1 MLDLPKDSLLKK
13 DEVFLSIVIPAFNE
27 ERGISEVV
35 ERTLR
40 VKENLLNAKKIKNVE
55 VIVVNDGSRDRTGEI
70 LSKFKEVRQVIH
82 EKNKGYGAAL
92 KTGFKESRGNVIIF
106 FDADGTYPPEFITD
120 LIDTFEKSKPDLLI
134 GSRLKTGRN
143 QMPLLRYIGNRF
155 YAILLSGLSR
165 VKVSD
170 TASGMR
176 LFQKDVLKKIL
187 PLPDGLNFTPAMSTK
202 AIFEGLKV
210 MEIPMPYEE
219 RLGRSKLNVMI
230 DGVKFLWTI
239 LRISFEYSPGRV
251 ILILSIPILIILFIL
266 LIPTFLPS

>member
-1 MLDLPKDSLLKK
+1 MLGLPEDSFLKK
-13 DEVFLSIVIPAFNE
+13 DEIFLSIVIPAFNE

-35 ERTLR
+35 KRTLW
-40 VKENLLNAKKIKNVE
+40 VKDNLLFAKKVKNIE
-55 VIVVNDGSRDRTGEI
+55 VIVVNDGSKDRTGEI
-70 LSKFKEVRQVIH
+70 LSKFKEVRQIIH

-106 FDADGTYPPEFITD
+106 FDADGTYPPEFIPD
-120 LIDTFEKSKPDLLI
+120 LIDTFKESNPDLLI
-134 GSRLKTGRN
+134 GSRLKIGRN
-143 QMPLLRYIGNRF
+143 RMPILRYIGNRF

-176 LFQKDVLKKIL
+176 LFRKDVLKKIL

-202 AIFEGLKV
+202 AIFNGLKV

-219 RLGRSKLNVMI
+219 RVGRSKLNVII
-230 DGVKFLWTI
+230 DGIKFLWTI

-251 ILILSIPILIILFIL
+251 IFTMALPIIIIISILFLSLFI
-266 LIPTFLPS
+266 F